1 MPACWHYGYNS
12 QYAVPTTQRGLS
24 PYKMLFR
31 GALAPT
37 APMVPPPMVDTTP
50 TLPGMSLITVWIM
63 VLYLRWR
70 FTYSNYVFMARGG
83 KDEIQTS

>member
-1 MPACWHYGYNS
+1 MTLPACWHYGYNS

-37 APMVPPPMVDTTP
+37 APMVPPPMRVCMYMYRYQR
-50 TLPGMSLITVWIM
+50 GIVMRSMFYKSIHCVSLF
-63 VLYLRWR
+63 LRI
-70 FTYSNYVFMARGG
+70 
-83 KDEIQTS
+83 D